1 MDKPRV
7 KTQKQRLLEHLQSG
21 RSLTRL
27 QSWDVLGILEAP
39 ARVSELRGD
48 GHNII
53 TTMITVC
60 NRYGESVRIAVWRLG
75 S

>member
-1 MDKPRV
+1 MNKPHM

-48 GHNII
+48 GYNIE
-53 TTMITVC
+53 TRMKTVS
-60 NRYGESVRIAVWRLG
+60 NKYGESVRIAVWTLD
-75 S
+75 